1 MPLSSPLTP
10 RGSTIKAYIRTSN
23 KYVATSTP
31 THISFCHMPKA
42 CQNCGAKANADGTKL
57 KKCQKCKKI
66 RYCSIPCQK
75 DDRDRHRPEC
85 RVIRKAKE
93 LKNHGLVSLS
103 MEGETKSASSPTT
116 IAINQVNREDED
128 AHSTTLQNQFLSGTA
143 GAAGDVVT
151 PVNSSSTP
159 DTANAGGLPSSS
171 SSSSILTP
179 PLSCTNCGKK
189 QVINE
194 LPLKVCTCKNA
205 RYCPGG
211 QCQKAHWKKH
221 KALHKKMTTPEATK
235 PRTED
240 EKKHTEILCNAVKK
254 KNMRLIEL
262 LLAKNANVNGVS
274 QKGWSPLLLACDIG
288 FTPAVEILLMTA
300 SIDVNQA
307 RTNDGCT
314 PLFMACQNGHAPV
327 VELLLA
333 ASEIALNQART
344 DIGATPLYNSC
355 ELGHAPIVELL
366 LAASDID
373 VNQARTDDGSTPLF
387 MACHN
392 RHTPIVKLLLAVSGI
407 DVNKHGHGKRSPLS
421 HAQNLNHTE
430 IVQLLID
437 ASGALVSI

>member
-1 MPLSSPLTP
+1 
-10 RGSTIKAYIRTSN
+10 
-23 KYVATSTP
+23 
-31 THISFCHMPKA
+31 MPKA

-116 IAINQVNREDED
+116 IAINQVDREEED

-235 PRTED
+235 PRAED

-274 QKGWSPLLLACDIG
+274 QKGWSPLFLACDIG

-307 RTNDGCT
+307 RTD
-314 PLFMACQNGHAPV
+314 NG
-327 VELLLA
+327 
-333 ASEIALNQART
+333 S
-344 DIGATPLYNSC
+344 TPLYIAC
-355 ELGHAPIVELL
+355 QQGHAPIVELL
-366 LAASDID
+366 LA
-373 VNQARTDDGSTPLF
+373 
-387 MACHN
+387 
-392 RHTPIVKLLLAVSGI
+392 VSGI
-407 DVNKHGHGKRSPLS
+407 NVNQPQQEGATPLYVACQEDHS
-421 HAQNLNHTE
+421 E
-430 IVQLLID
+430 IVQQLLILTTSHSININQPIMTGEEKDCTPLIVASYAGSAACVEQLLLLDTIDCASVYKEKNALAWAQPSARTVGLSFLDERINVEGRAKVVQLLVD
-437 ASGALVSI
+437 AGAQ